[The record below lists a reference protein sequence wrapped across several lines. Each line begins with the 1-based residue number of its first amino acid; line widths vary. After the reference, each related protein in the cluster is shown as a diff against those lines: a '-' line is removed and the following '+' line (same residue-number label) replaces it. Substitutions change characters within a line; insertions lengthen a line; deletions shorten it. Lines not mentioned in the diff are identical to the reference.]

1 MHTKVLKRGLT
12 VIPEPIRKKYN
23 IRAGDRLLW
32 MDDRETIK
40 VTPLTTDPIKA
51 LRGIGRGEGL
61 MENYWQFAAK
71 NTNN

>member
-1 MHTKVLKRGLT
+1 
-12 VIPEPIRKKYN
+12 
-23 IRAGDRLLW
+23 
-32 MDDRETIK
+32 MDDGETIK